1 MVLNEILSVK
11 IDGETLFI
19 KLVEV
24 SQSPLR
30 IFLLD
35 QKPPEHKIHSDN
47 SFSFKGSQDWDLEA
61 VIEYDLIRDNEIR
74 DSISNSI

>member
-1 MVLNEILSVK
+1 MK
-11 IDGETLFI
+11 IDGETLCI

-30 IFLLD
+30 IFLLN
-35 QKPPEHKIHSDN
+35 QQPPEHKIHSDN
-47 SFSFKGSQDWDLEA
+47 SFSFKSSEDWDLEA
-61 VIEYDLIRDNEIR
+61 VIEYDRIRDHEIR